1 MGYDIRQT
9 RNFNLNRLTNPMI
22 QTLAGANCPVNRCV
36 NQNGNVIMNESVQ
49 SATAYYNDQLNN
61 YGSSCELTPQI
72 INEIVNNPLQWNN
85 IRALYKK
92 NSVIYGVTMD
102 GRVLTAG
109 TWYMYYRAN
118 GYKYDEYLDMH
129 LDTWTNISD
138 IAIGNI
144 HVVGLRNDGRV
155 NVSGF
160 NLYGE
165 CNTENWTDIIQV
177 ETGNGSTFGL
187 RKDGIV
193 LYTGRTDCG
202 ESDVIKWTD
211 IVSIKVKSDCA
222 FGIKSDG
229 TVVIAGRPKYA
240 DQNFDNMVSSMSEWK
255 NIIALD
261 YDSLYKGFIGLKSN
275 GDLIIGNS
283 NLQPLTGQNII
294 AFSLCGES
302 YSALKKDG
310 TIVEVSRY
318 GIRQLNNIRVFDDP
332 DLFIDLMNKRISSGK
347 KQAVQIE
354 NQKIESLKRKQAG
367 TCQYCGGKFKGLFS
381 KKCSICGKSKD
392 Y

>member
-1 MGYDIRQT
+1 MIDIRQT
-9 RNFNLNRLTNPMI
+9 QNYILNKFVAPMI
-22 QTLAGANCPVNRCV
+22 QLTGGVNVHRCI
-36 NQNGNVIMNESVQ
+36 NQNGTIQLNESLQEVQTYYNNQMNEYSN
-49 SATAYYNDQLNN
+49 TFHF
-61 YGSSCELTPQI
+61 TPQI
-72 INEIVNNPLQWNN
+72 INDITNNIMKWNN
-85 IRALYKK
+85 LK
-92 NSVIYGVTMD
+92 SLHSHTEVIYGVTMD

-109 TWYMYYRAN
+109 TWYMHYRAN

-144 HVVGLRNDGRV
+144 HVAGLRNDGRV
-155 NVSGF
+155 SVSGF

-165 CNTENWTDIIQV
+165 CNTENWSDIIQV
-177 ETGNGSTFGL
+177 DTGNGSTFGL

-202 ESDVIKWTD
+202 ESEVRKWTD

-240 DQNFDNMVSSMSEWK
+240 DQKFDNMVSAMSGWK

-261 YDSLYKGFIGLKSN
+261 CGLLDRGFIGLQSN

-283 NLQPLTGQNII
+283 NLQPLIGQNVI
-294 AFSLCGES
+294 AFSWYGNS

-318 GIRQLNNIRVFDDP
+318 GVRQLNNIRVFDNP
-332 DLFIDLMNKRISSGK
+332 DSFIDLMNKRISSGK

-354 NQKIESLKRKQAG
+354 NHKFEVAKRKQEG

-381 KKCSICGKSKD
+381 KKCSICRKSKD